1 MKKRK
6 KSLEAL
12 PEDVKKDQEEMD
24 DVVDDVKEDVQEPV
38 QESPQDLEQ
47 KKTEEKPDETH
58 AILEEI
64 YHGRENEKKDDM
76 TKIQKHKKTWVK
88 WVVSGFFLLAL
99 GAAGFYYW
107 GSDFTEPPKKESSS
121 IDLTIDAPENVKS
134 GEEFSFEVRY
144 SNVDRVKLQ
153 DLVLTLRYPEGFTF
167 IAVDVPSSGKQNVWD
182 LGTLDQGVAG
192 SVKITG
198 VIIGEINNAKKISAT
213 LTYVPDNFRSQF
225 ETTATAD
232 VVIND
237 SLIALDIVAPVS
249 VAANQSFATTVTYTN
264 TSAKPLA
271 NIKIEAELPLD
282 YVLES
287 AKPEANQQ
295 AWVVSQLDAGKE
307 ATIIVNGSLNTDV
320 GENRQL
326 IFTLSMQDEDGQYR
340 KQVTAQALILVVDT
354 QLQLTLDTV
363 IPQDHIALLGDK
375 IEYKVSYENTS
386 DTRVTDVVLE
396 VVFDNSEDVLV
407 AKNQEVD
414 GEVTGSDGVVKV
426 TFDKKVNDDLSELLP
441 GDKGSTTFTLAT
453 EKTVPSDFDHTDVSL
468 SATATVTSLTLDSG
482 VAVTGKHYESS
493 PVVVKFSSVVD
504 LLQEARY
511 YDAESL
517 AVGTGPLPPVAG
529 QRTTYRIYWYM
540 TTTTSAVNTATVSAI
555 LPDSVFWV
563 GTTSAN
569 AGDTVTFDVDTRT
582 VNWTIKNIPAHSGT
596 ANVGL
601 DASFDVAVT
610 PLVNDVGKVLTLV
623 NKATLEGVDAFTN
636 KSLEDSA
643 AAQTTLLETDPVYN
657 GDGKVQ

>member
-1 MKKRK
+1 M
-6 KSLEAL
+6 
-12 PEDVKKDQEEMD
+12 KKDQEEMD

>member
-6 KSLEAL
+6 KSLKAL
-12 PEDVKKDQEEMD
+12 PEDVKKDQEEM
-24 DVVDDVKEDVQEPV
+24 DDVKEDVQEPV

-47 KKTEEKPDETH
+47 KETEEKPDETH

-64 YHGRENEKKDDM
+64 YHGKENQKKDDM
-76 TKIQKHKKTWVK
+76 TKMQKHKKRWVK

-107 GSDFTEPPKKESSS
+107 GSDFVEPPKKESSS

-167 IAVDVPSSGKQNVWD
+167 IAADVASSEKQNVWD
-182 LGTLDQGVAG
+182 LGMLDQGVAG

-198 VIIGEINNAKKISAT
+198 IIIGEINNAKKISAT

-237 SLIALDIVAPVS
+237 SLIVLDIVAPVS

-271 NIKIEAELPLD
+271 NMKIEAELPLD

-295 AWVVSQLDAGKE
+295 AWVVNQLDAGKE
-307 ATIIVNGSLNTDV
+307 ATIVVNGLLNTDV

-326 IFTLSMQDEDGQYR
+326 IFTLSMQDANGQYQ

-354 QLQLTLDTV
+354 QLQLSLDTV
-363 IPQDHIALLGDK
+363 IPQDHMALLGDK

-396 VVFDNSEDVLV
+396 VVFDNSDNVLV
-407 AKNQEVD
+407 VKNQEVD
-414 GEVTGSDGVVKV
+414 GEVTESDGVVKV
-426 TFDKKVNDDLSELLP
+426 TFDKKVNDDLAELLP
-441 GDKGSTTFTLAT
+441 GDKGSTTFTMAT

-504 LLQEARY
+504 LLQSARY
-511 YDAESL
+511 YDDESL

-540 TTTTSAVNTATVSAI
+540 TTTTSAVNAATVSAI

-601 DASFDVAVT
+601 DASFDIAVT
-610 PLVNDVGKVLTLV
+610 PTANDVGKILTLV
-623 NKATLEGVDAFTN
+623 NKATLEGVDAFTG
-636 KSLEDSA
+636 KALEDSA
-643 AAQTTLLETDPVYN
+643 GAQTTLLETDPVYN